1 VPEVRE
7 RDDQG
12 IEEKRR
18 LQGLKMHYDVVLPFK
33 EDL

>member
-1 VPEVRE
+1 MLEVRE

-12 IEEKRR
+12 IEDERR
-18 LQGLKMHYDVVLPFK
+18 LHGLKMHYDVVLPFK